1 MIFLLSLVHYQ
12 EDNGWIRSQEL
23 MLCKE
28 KTASR
33 IGTYSATHL
42 GVTLI
47 LEADALDGLIFPWCM
62 QNLLSQMARAVY
74 GRLLVAR
81 WAITPRLFIVRY
93 PCMSFDRKGAKFL

>member
-47 LEADALDGLIFPWCM
+47 LEADALDGLIFPW
-62 QNLLSQMARAVY
+62 Y
-74 GRLLVAR
+74 
-81 WAITPRLFIVRY
+81 
-93 PCMSFDRKGAKFL
+93 AKFAQPNGSSCLWEIAGCKVGNHATPLHCKIPLHEF